1 MKERMEYIDI
11 AKGIGILLVIAGHLF
26 AYRGPISRWIF
37 SFHMPLFFILS
48 GICYKMDSTILVE
61 YLKKKCKQLL
71 IPFCYLYA
79 IGLAVS
85 LIIPSWRENI
95 SGLGLIKELVL
106 ISPESIHVG
115 QIWFLICLLE
125 TEIYILVVR
134 KILGEGWQTKGFF
147 LTAILVKCTPFLAK
161 IIPQLHGRLP
171 FKLDSTL
178 IAAMFL
184 LTGSFM
190 KSNEIMPKITHIP
203 YKSVAL
209 ICGLVATLMSVIIRD
224 WFNLSMAYYGRSLLV
239 YFMIAVS
246 LSLTVLILS
255 WQLQLSSLVQ
265 IKKFLIFLGRN
276 SLVAFG
282 VHSFG
287 IYMYCFLL
295 SSCKKAEI
303 INGINLSN
311 LEAIG
316 GTLFTIV
323 FVVGIIEIMTAFEKR
338 YQRI

>member
-1 MKERMEYIDI
+1 
-11 AKGIGILLVIAGHLF
+11 
-26 AYRGPISRWIF
+26 
-37 SFHMPLFFILS
+37 
-48 GICYKMDSTILVE
+48 
-61 YLKKKCKQLL
+61 
-71 IPFCYLYA
+71 
-79 IGLAVS
+79 
-85 LIIPSWRENI
+85 
-95 SGLGLIKELVL
+95 
-106 ISPESIHVG
+106 
-115 QIWFLICLLE
+115 
-125 TEIYILVVR
+125 
-134 KILGEGWQTKGFF
+134 
-147 LTAILVKCTPFLAK
+147 
-161 IIPQLHGRLP
+161 
-171 FKLDSTL
+171 
-178 IAAMFL
+178 
-184 LTGSFM
+184 M